1 MKKEII
7 LASTSPRRHEA
18 ARAMGLEFRIVPSDF
33 EEDMGLKK
41 SPEDL
46 VRYLAHGKAADVA
59 KKYDKG
65 IVIGMDTIVVFK
77 KKILGKPK
85 DKKDAFNILKSLSGK
100 THEVYS
106 GVCLIDCE
114 TGKTIKDYEITKV
127 KFRKLDDSEI
137 NSYIATGEPLDK
149 AGAYGIQ
156 DLSSIFVEK
165 VDGCYFNVTGFPVYN
180 LYKNLRKFGVDIFL
194 YERWNNHKK

>member
-18 ARAMGLEFRIVPSDF
+18 ARAMGLEFKIVPSDY
-33 EEDMGLKK
+33 EEDMDLEK

-46 VRYLAHGKAADVA
+46 VMYLAHGKAADVA
-59 KKYDKG
+59 KKHKKG
-65 IVIGMDTIVVFK
+65 IVIGVDTIVVFND
-77 KKILGKPK
+77 KILGKPR
-85 DKKDAFNILKSLSGK
+85 DKEDAFNMLKSFSGK
-100 THEVYS
+100 TQEVYS

-114 TGKTIKDYEITKV
+114 TGKMIKDYEITKV
-127 KFRKLDDSEI
+127 KFRKVDDSEI
-137 NSYIATGEPLDK
+137 NSYVATGEPLDK

-156 DLSSIFVEK
+156 DLSSIFIEK

-180 LYKNLRKFGVDIFL
+180 IYKNLRKLGVDIFQ
-194 YERWNNHKK
+194 YERWKNHKK